1 MDDAFGDDRTEAV
14 QWYANTYGGVHAD
27 NTFENCNEEKDGALS
42 AAGECYHGAGPNMF
56 LEFLNNTMV
65 NSGGITVANRAQVKY
80 TDAVCNATVHVGLTK
95 RQGIRWCFTLP
106 YKRLDQIVEGL
117 LRFLGGSRLRRR
129 SSIRDYCG
137 TVYVQYNSYGR

>member
-80 TDAVCNATVHVGLTK
+80 TDAVCNATGRANYGGNVSRSHASERASATPNPK
-95 RQGIRWCFTLP
+95 
-106 YKRLDQIVEGL
+106 L
-117 LRFLGGSRLRRR
+117 LAALGA
-129 SSIRDYCG
+129 IG
-137 TVYVQYNSYGR
+137 TVD